1 MSSKIRLLD
10 EQTIN
15 KIAAGEVIENPASVV
30 KELVE
35 NSLDAEATEICIEII
50 SGGRQLIRIS
60 DNGCGMNRDD
70 ALLCLERHATSKLKS
85 IDDINDLYTMG
96 FRGEAIP
103 SIASISKFT
112 LLTCP
117 HDPEAEGTMI
127 IVEGGNILKVCPTV
141 RAPGTTI
148 EVKSLFFNVPVRKK
162 FQRSPTYDSAEIHKT
177 LSKIALANPQIKI
190 ELISN
195 QKTLLSTRPEK
206 QMEERPLLE
215 RCVADVLGD
224 EFLESCCYV
233 EATQAGCTLRGF
245 VGLPAH
251 MRHNRS
257 GQYLFI
263 NRRPIFSPLISG
275 AIREGYGTTLP
286 TNRHPVYL
294 IHLTLPGDLVDVN
307 VHPQKREVR
316 LRQEQELKRLVCQA
330 IDGALHAKG
339 IFSPGLP
346 AWEAPAID
354 FSGFTMPDIEQEK
367 LRDEPR
373 TYISP
378 FKGRTTSYEAYT
390 FVDESDS
397 PFQTPS
403 TVKIEDNWPQPRETP
418 PLPCVPEAVPNLFEE
433 LPKAKK
439 TPKILGTIPRYII
452 VDGASIEEN
461 GIEGL
466 CLIDQRAAH
475 CRIIFEK
482 LLDKEKKAPLEV
494 QQLLIPYT
502 LQMTPQESALL
513 CQQLPE
519 LNALGIDIKEFGPNT
534 FIIEAIPQI
543 FGTVDVEAFI
553 HDTLQ
558 ALQEEFSDQALRQG
572 REKQIA
578 LIASRI
584 AISTK
589 SKLTLEEAQN
599 LTQQLLNC
607 QQPRL
612 CPNGKPTMVQM
623 TGEML
628 GKLF

>member
-1 MSSKIRLLD
+1 MPSKIRLLD

-35 NSLDAEATEICIEII
+35 NSLDAESSEISVEIV

-70 ALLCLERHATSKLKS
+70 ALLCLERHATSKLKT

-112 LLTCP
+112 LLTCT
-117 HDPEAEGTMI
+117 HDPQAEGTMLI
-127 IVEGGNILKVCPTV
+127 IEGGKLLKVCPTI

-162 FQRSPTYDSAEIHKT
+162 FQRSPTYDSAEILKI
-177 LSKIALANPQIKI
+177 LSKIALANPRVKI

-195 QKTLLSTRPEK
+195 QKTMLCTQPE
-206 QMEERPLLE
+206 EIGDERALLE
-215 RCVADVLGD
+215 RCVANVLGD
-224 EFLESCCYV
+224 EFLESCCYA
-233 EATQAGCTLRGF
+233 EGEQRDCTLRGF
-245 VGLPAH
+245 VGLPTN

-263 NRRPIFSPLISG
+263 NRRPIYSPLIAA

-286 TNRHPVYL
+286 TNRHPIYL
-294 IHLTLPGDLVDVN
+294 LHLTLPGDLVDVN

-316 LRQEQELKRLVCQA
+316 LRQEQELKRLICQA
-330 IDGALHAKG
+330 IDAALHAKG

-346 AWEAPAID
+346 AWEAPAAD
-354 FSGFTMPDIEQEK
+354 FSGYSLPLDTQEESNEERLFYPTFNK
-367 LRDEPR
+367 RFS
-373 TYISP
+373 SP
-378 FKGRTTSYEAYT
+378 QAYS
-390 FVDESDS
+390 FVEENQS
-397 PFQTPS
+397 PFQQEPYAHETSYFSQPPSHKSAPPTPDPS
-403 TVKIEDNWPQPRETP
+403 PS
-418 PLPCVPEAVPNLFEE
+418 LFNE
-433 LPKAKK
+433 LPNPKK
-439 TPKILGTIPRYII
+439 MAKILGTIPRFIL

-475 CRIIFEK
+475 CRVIFEK
-482 LLDKEKKAPLEV
+482 LLNREKNAVIEI

-502 LQMTPQESALL
+502 LQLTPQESALL
-513 CQQLPE
+513 CDHLPQ
-519 LNALGIDIKEFGPNT
+519 LNALGIDIKEFGPHT
-534 FIIEAIPQI
+534 FIVEAIPQI
-543 FGTVDVEAFI
+543 FGSIDVQAFI
-553 HDTLQ
+553 HQTLQ
-558 ALQEEFSDQALRQG
+558 TLEDEPSDQTLMQERQ
-572 REKQIA
+572 KQIA

-589 SKLTLEEAQN
+589 SKLSLEEAQN

-607 QQPRL
+607 QQPKI

-623 TGEML
+623 PGEML
-628 GKLF
+628 AKLF